1 MARFSALENLLQRWG
16 HAIVIAL
23 GGLVLIGGLGST
35 GLWEPWEMDRA
46 DLARTIAGPPEVVT
60 ALGPERDAINPTLAT
75 AAASHEA
82 IIKHPDTSN
91 NPLRGALDFTRNRT
105 PAAIVIDADL
115 LVPKT
120 DDPESWK
127 DAGKLAAEA
136 LTNAAGGTVVLI
148 RSAQTPPSDVL
159 RTKLAEGSWR
169 ALWDDA
175 SPTWLL
181 DKAFSTDNLD
191 DAIRA
196 AAAEKPLDER
206 LFIVDVDDAISLD
219 AALASGVSA
228 VSYRVAFKA
237 GGELRVL
244 PPLETW
250 LRAAAYR
257 AFGAS
262 EWTTRLPGAILAWLA
277 VWILVMTVRAAFT
290 PRIALLT
297 GLVLA
302 TTPLFFAQ
310 ARIIAGEPS
319 FILALTLVGSG
330 LLLSLREQSRTHIR
344 LVWAYL
350 AAGLLTAAL
359 SKGAYG
365 LTVAALVVLTIPLV
379 RGSRRLS
386 EWAPAILF
394 ALSALVIELLARD
407 ASIGSFWHGLDF
419 RSELFSEGP
428 SPYHRTFDMV
438 IRALGFG
445 MAPWSPVI
453 AVAMGALVFSALAD
467 RDSKGLVVAAWFFL
481 PIVAVM
487 ASLKLGN
494 QFLFVGVGAAAIA
507 TALLL
512 DRMLRG
518 DIGPKY
524 FLALVLL
531 CMFYILRREL
541 KQSPEPLVGFLA
553 FDPAFAKEGN
563 LRFPETVAISGVYKF
578 WFILATVALVFH
590 LGQIPAALMKA
601 LRWARQTRPFIILSG
616 IFLLLGVLFA
626 LIAIGRLH
634 GIGMGSSYADSI
646 QASQKALVGRL
657 ASPDDPMI
665 LLSLLIAFAVIVVA
679 LGRWVFTS
687 LGEAVA
693 DLFARPLLSQRTALI
708 AFASLWLLGAVIA
721 AFQVALP
728 EGYLSELILGGTGLS
743 ALVGAI
749 LAAALSF
756 TVLRNRLDALL
767 VLVAVLALLV
777 QTQLLRD
784 ADLPSGLSLLPV
796 VLGFVALAITVVPRL
811 ERIEHLVFGALAS
824 LSLIGLSYV
833 VVLLDRAPQVAE
845 VVHATEIA
853 EGASALS
860 KSLGYLLNPFVFLPF
875 LMLLAIL
882 FNAALPNL
890 ITGYAKT
897 AEAAADLS
905 LRIAHLGESI
915 VRVLQ
920 HRFLAV
926 AMLLVLG
933 LIGTL
938 THLVSL
944 EPAIA
949 VNVSQKHILDA
960 WFGDSTHGPN
970 SMLKH
975 GSFATQGRKD
985 SNFYTAEVPEIRDR
999 QTALKVLL
1007 AQSNEVIEVETSHGT
1022 ETIALPG
1029 YAVENDKNGDKRR
1042 DAPAITGF
1050 ASAVSATSLTDAS
1063 ASWAPKSLIGKRL
1076 ADASGRS
1083 WAVVDNDATTVR
1095 VADTDLLTFA
1105 LTPKTSAYYVID
1117 APGFDSKATAEVPTR
1132 RALLLPADQLSD
1144 LNYAWRQISG
1154 GRHLPVLDGSSYRVL
1169 LTTSWLEEGEP
1180 QQNRLA
1186 LATFNDESFKNLD
1199 DPRLKRVWGTFDDTL
1214 QLVGYATDKDVV
1226 GTGEKLRLTL
1236 YFKTLKL
1243 VRKSLKLFIHM
1254 DKTGGG
1260 SRIAGDHWPLN
1271 PTRHSEE
1278 NKNCGG
1284 CYRTDHWLVGDIVQ
1298 DVYDI
1303 EIPEGN
1309 TGEYMIWIGLFQPGP
1324 DTRAVVRDWDK
1335 KRARHDGS
1343 NRLGIGTVRVK

>member
-1 MARFSALENLLQRWG
+1 MARFSALENVLRRWG
-16 HAIVIAL
+16 HVLVIAFS
-23 GGLVLIGGLGST
+23 GLVLVGGLGST

-46 DLARTIAGPPEVVT
+46 DLARTLAGPPEVVV
-60 ALGPERDAINPTLAT
+60 ALGPEREGLATSVST
-75 AAASHEA
+75 AAAVHEA
-82 IIKHPDTSN
+82 VVKRPDTSIS
-91 NPLRGALDFTRNRT
+91 PLRGALDFARNRT

-120 DDPESWK
+120 DDPEAWK
-127 DAGKLAAEA
+127 DAGKLSAEA
-136 LTNAAGGTVVLI
+136 LNNAAGGTVVII
-148 RSAQTPPSDVL
+148 RSTSSPAHDVL
-159 RTKLAEGSWR
+159 RSKLAEGEMR
-169 ALWDDA
+169 AVWDDA
-175 SPTWLL
+175 SATWNL
-181 DKAFSTDNLD
+181 DKAFSTENLD
-191 DAIRA
+191 EAIRA
-196 AAAEKPLDER
+196 TAASLPENER
-206 LFIVDVDDAISLD
+206 LFIVDETDATSLD
-219 AALASGVSA
+219 AALDAGVSA
-228 VSYRVAFKA
+228 VSYRVAFKD
-237 GGELRVL
+237 GGKLHIL

-277 VWILVMTVRAAFT
+277 FWILIMAVRAVFS
-290 PRIALLT
+290 PRIAFLT

-319 FILALTLVGSG
+319 FILAITLVGSA
-330 LLLSLREQSRTHIR
+330 LLLSLQESSRAHSR
-344 LVWAYL
+344 LAWAYL
-350 AAGLLTAAL
+350 FAGLITAAL
-359 SKGAYG
+359 AKGAFG
-365 LTVAALVVLTIPLV
+365 LSVAALVVLSVPLV

-386 EWAPAILF
+386 EWAPSILF
-394 ALSALVIELLARD
+394 ALSAIALELIARD
-407 ASIGSFWHGLDF
+407 ASIGSFWRGLDF
-419 RSELFSEGP
+419 RTELFSEGP
-428 SPYHRTFDMV
+428 SAYHRTFDMV

-445 MAPWSPVI
+445 MAPWSPII
-453 AVAMGALVFSALAD
+453 AIAIGALVFTALAD
-467 RDSKGLVVAAWFFL
+467 RDGKGLVVAAWFFL
-481 PIVAVM
+481 PLVAVM
-487 ASLKLGN
+487 ASLKVGN

-524 FLALVLL
+524 YIALALL

-553 FDPAFAKEGN
+553 FDPTFAKEGN
-563 LRFPETVAISGVYKF
+563 LRFPETVAISSFYKF

-590 LGQIPAALMKA
+590 LGHIPAALMKA

-616 IFLLLGVLFA
+616 IFLLLGTLFA

-646 QASQKALVGRL
+646 QATQKALVGRL

-665 LLSLLIAFAVIVVA
+665 LMALLIAFAVLVVA

-687 LGEAVA
+687 LGRAVS
-693 DLFARPLLSQRTALI
+693 DLFVRPVLSQRTALI

-743 ALVGAI
+743 ALIGAT
-749 LAAALSF
+749 LASALSF
-756 TVLRNRLDALL
+756 AVLRNRLDALL
-767 VLVAVLALLV
+767 VLVAVLSLLV

-784 ADLPSGLSLLPV
+784 ADLPGGLSLLPI
-796 VLGFVALAITVVPRL
+796 VLGFVALAITILPRL
-811 ERIEHLVFGALAS
+811 EQVEHLVFGALAS

-853 EGASALS
+853 AGASAFS
-860 KSLGYLLNPFVFLPF
+860 KALGYMLNAFVFLPF

-882 FNAALPNL
+882 FNAALPSL

-905 LRIAHLGESI
+905 HRIARLGEST

-926 AMLLVLG
+926 AMLIALG
-933 LIGTL
+933 LIGTF

-970 SMLKH
+970 SMFKH

-1007 AQSNEVIEVETSHGT
+1007 AESDQVIEVETSRGT
-1022 ETIALPG
+1022 ETLALTG
-1029 YAVENDKNGDKRR
+1029 YTVENDKNGDKRR
-1042 DAPAITGF
+1042 DAPAVTGF
-1050 ASAVSATSLTDAS
+1050 ASAVTGTSLTDAS
-1063 ASWAPKSLIGKRL
+1063 ASWAPKSLVGKRL

-1083 WAVVDNDATTVR
+1083 WAIVDNDATTVR

-1105 LTPKTSAYYVID
+1105 LTPRTSAYYVID
-1117 APGFDSKATAEVPTR
+1117 APGFDSKATAEAPTR

-1144 LNYAWRQISG
+1144 LNYAWRQLSG

-1186 LATFNDESFKNLD
+1186 LATFNDETFKNLD

-1226 GTGEKLRLTL
+1226 GTGDKLRLTL

-1271 PTRHSEE
+1271 PTRHSED